1 MRCYVK
7 EEAGRILSTFAR
19 TNPMQDLTAPATQT
33 ASGRCS
39 KKDNRTEC
47 YVLQTTHDCT
57 VLGACIIRFV
67 KSSSGDFM
75 LVTFFAVHD
84 MWRGQGVGRQMAADI
99 AMMAQTTNKSKS
111 VLVLSMNETKDF
123 WEKMGYQQSHSARA
137 VQAKELTQVCKNVD
151 VLEHY
156 KLVAPWHMDKPEQ
169 KRFSYQ
175 FEYILLQTKPALRCG
190 MKIGSG
196 RDGCVYES
204 SIEWKDMSERFKTF
218 DFAAKIFVSDPIK
231 TQHELKVLHTL
242 SQAKDASQRIA
253 QLLWCGRVMDGLT
266 VAIMPCGSG
275 SLASDVKGNGWKS
288 DVQSVARALS
298 QILGC
303 LHFVHD
309 NGYVHRDV
317 ALRNFVYFDDAIKVV
332 DFGSAKSISE
342 EPDSLFRDY
351 RALIHMAAEMLQLC
365 DDCGEADKP
374 KTKKEKERFLLS
386 KFAKVKPHDVSEKEE
401 LMHDMARL
409 CTKRKLG
416 TQEDW
421 LKVVQLDQVP
431 S

>member
-1 MRCYVK
+1 
-7 EEAGRILSTFAR
+7 
-19 TNPMQDLTAPATQT
+19 
-33 ASGRCS
+33 
-39 KKDNRTEC
+39 
-47 YVLQTTHDCT
+47 
-57 VLGACIIRFV
+57 
-67 KSSSGDFM
+67 
-75 LVTFFAVHD
+75 
-84 MWRGQGVGRQMAADI
+84 
-99 AMMAQTTNKSKS
+99 
-111 VLVLSMNETKDF
+111 
-123 WEKMGYQQSHSARA
+123 
-137 VQAKELTQVCKNVD
+137 
-151 VLEHY
+151 
-156 KLVAPWHMDKPEQ
+156 
-169 KRFSYQ
+169 
-175 FEYILLQTKPALRCG
+175 
-190 MKIGSG
+190 
-196 RDGCVYES
+196 
-204 SIEWKDMSERFKTF
+204 
-218 DFAAKIFVSDPIK
+218 
-231 TQHELKVLHTL
+231 
-242 SQAKDASQRIA
+242 
-253 QLLWCGRVMDGLT
+253 
-266 VAIMPCGSG
+266 MPCGSR
-275 SLASDVKGNGWKS
+275 SLISDVKGNYWKS

-386 KFAKVKPHDVSEKEE
+386 KFAKVKPPHVSEKEK

-409 CTKRKLG
+409 CTKGKLG